1 MRHIYF
7 FQKKTKAEFI
17 RVKDNGWIK
26 LKKVWSP
33 QGKLIKQE
41 NIQTK

>member
-1 MRHIYF
+1 MK
-7 FQKKTKAEFI
+7 KKTKAEFI

-33 QGKLIKQE
+33 KGQLIKQE